1 MKLLGKIYNG
11 ILNFCTVLGGI
22 LIILLMLIVTLEV
35 CLRYFFNAPTIWA
48 SETAGYMQ
56 LYFAFLVA
64 AWVLKRGAHVK
75 MDLLLNRLSPRK
87 AAIVN
92 AVTSLIGAAVFVII
106 AYYSASH
113 TIYVFNTDYRTTTLM
128 RVPQYAITLI
138 IPVGSFL
145 LFIEFLVQ
153 FWKNIANRKA
163 LPTTPKGEIV
173 EETELY
179 M

>member
-1 MKLLGKIYNG
+1 M
-11 ILNFCTVLGGI
+11 
-22 LIILLMLIVTLEV
+22 
-35 CLRYFFNAPTIWA
+35 RYFFASPTIWA

-75 MDLLLNRLSPRK
+75 MDLVVNRISPRK

-92 AVTSLIGAAVFVII
+92 AVTSFIGAIVFIII
-106 AYYSASH
+106 AYYSLRH
-113 TIYVFNTDYRTTTLM
+113 TIYVYNIDYRTTTIM
-128 RVPQYAITLI
+128 RVPQYLITLI
-138 IPVGSFL
+138 IPFGSFL

-153 FWKNIANRKA
+153 FWKNLSSRKT
-163 LPTTPKGEIV
+163 LPDTRRGEII